1 MIKINVITDNSFW
14 KKKINKKE
22 KFFNLLVKSFPK
34 KYRFINKKINLTVLL
49 SNNTNIKKLNKK
61 FRNMNKPT
69 DVLSFPSGENYKG
82 KKVSYLGDIIISYEF
97 MNKPKKISLFDF
109 KKKIIK
115 IFIHG
120 FLHLIGFDHLKI
132 KDFKKMVKEEEKI
145 FKSVNLNFEKFA

>member
-1 MIKINVITDNSFW
+1 
-14 KKKINKKE
+14 
-22 KFFNLLVKSFPK
+22 
-34 KYRFINKKINLTVLL
+34 
-49 SNNTNIKKLNKK
+49 
-61 FRNMNKPT
+61 MNKPT

-82 KKVSYLGDIIISYEF
+82 KKVSYLGDIVISYEF

>member
-1 MIKINVITDNSFW
+1 MIKINVITDNNFW

-82 KKVSYLGDIIISYEF
+82 KKVSYLGDIVISYEF

-109 KKKIIK
+109 KKKNNQNFHSW
-115 IFIHG
+115 IFT
-120 FLHLIGFDHLKI
+120 FNWF
-132 KDFKKMVKEEEKI
+132 
-145 FKSVNLNFEKFA
+145 